1 MGHNRRYEAQYDA
14 LNDKRIAEA
23 PPRPITLPAPAYG
36 PHPIEWATPRH
47 RPPVWAWICWPHKP
61 AERIAA
67 FASGWNDRVVIVE
80 WDGVGGTRNTVVW
93 RNAVSQRHP

>member
-23 PPRPITLPAPAYG
+23 HQGPITHPG
-36 PHPIEWATPRH
+36 PLRAAADRVATPGH

-80 WDGVGGTRNTVVW
+80 WDGVGGTGYTVVW
-93 RNAVSQRHP
+93 RNAVSQRKP